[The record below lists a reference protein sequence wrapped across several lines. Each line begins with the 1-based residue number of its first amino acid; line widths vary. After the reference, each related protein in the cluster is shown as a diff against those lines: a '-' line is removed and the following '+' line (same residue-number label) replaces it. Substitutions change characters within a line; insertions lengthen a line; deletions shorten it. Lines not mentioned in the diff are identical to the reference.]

1 MNIESLEHFFKKLD
15 RSFFVDN
22 EYKLMADFDRPLPIG
37 FGQTISQPSLVVEM
51 TRMLALNKSLKVLEI
66 GTGSGYQS
74 AFLAEFAKE
83 VYTVELIPELS
94 LRAQQKLDALGYTNI
109 HYKKS
114 DGSFGWQENAPYDR
128 IIATSA
134 AGVLPQDLINQLATG
149 GKMIAPIG
157 PQGLQ
162 DLLLITKNNKGDVEI
177 ASMGKVTFVEMKG
190 KYGWSKKFSE

>member
-1 MNIESLEHFFKKLD
+1 M
-15 RSFFVDN
+15 
-22 EYKLMADFDRPLPIG
+22 
-37 FGQTISQPSLVVEM
+37 
-51 TRMLALNKSLKVLEI
+51 LEI

-83 VYTVELIPELS
+83 VYTVELIPEFS

-109 HYKKS
+109 HKKS
-114 DGSFGWQENAPYDR
+114 DGSFGWHENAPYDR
-128 IIATSA
+128 IITTSA
-134 AGVLPQDLINQLATG
+134 AGVLPQDLIDQLATG

-157 PQGLQ
+157 PQGIQ

-177 ASMGKVTFVEMKG
+177 ASMDKVTFVEMKG